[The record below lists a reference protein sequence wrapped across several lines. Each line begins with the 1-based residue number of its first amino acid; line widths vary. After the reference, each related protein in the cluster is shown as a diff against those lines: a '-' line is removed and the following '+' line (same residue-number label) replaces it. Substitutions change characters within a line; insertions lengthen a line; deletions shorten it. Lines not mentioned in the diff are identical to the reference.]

1 MIGRKIRNPKDRH
14 YEERMKRLNMPY
26 EHEDKKNPKEL
37 PRRLCPDC
45 DGTGVDLLPGDQGFY
60 AKIECPQCKGRGA
73 QVWRPNQQKWEASQK
88 RDTDRFDN
96 GDST

>member
-1 MIGRKIRNPKDRH
+1 MSDLGDGA
-14 YEERMKRLNMPY
+14 
-26 EHEDKKNPKEL
+26 
-37 PRRLCPDC
+37 PRRLCPNC
-45 DGTGVDLLPGDQGFY
+45 DGTGTDVIESIGTFDDGYGGDSTR
-60 AKIECPQCKGRGA
+60 AVKVECPQCKGRGA